1 MFHFYLLTFSSSAQ
15 TAVISLGH
23 NCVSVTMWAAPFEVF
38 LLWLS
43 PKPQPWSKN
52 PSFIHLS
59 SGLSQFKKTP
69 ISTAWI
75 KLRESWITW
84 YLTQWWW
91 TSSNTPLLTRH
102 RCIYRCICCTFQLL
116 HSNASHVVLQGE
128 VDRTKTREAEV
139 VGEDYGSVQ
148 SPWAKHATTNP
159 QGQVI
164 YR

>member
-59 SGLSQFKKTP
+59 SGLSQFKKTHQHSLNKAERELDHM
-69 ISTAWI
+69 ISDTVMVDFI
-75 KLRESWITW
+75 KHTF
-84 YLTQWWW
+84 TDP
-91 TSSNTPLLTRH
+91 SSLYMLY
-102 RCIYRCICCTFQLL
+102 ISI
-116 HSNASHVVLQGE
+116 ASF
-128 VDRTKTREAEV
+128 
-139 VGEDYGSVQ
+139 
-148 SPWAKHATTNP
+148 
-159 QGQVI
+159 
-164 YR
+164 